1 MARPTSTPITAPIT
15 ALAAAVPARDRTIPV
30 DEPLGSWL
38 PDGGLQRGR
47 IVGCDGPAAVS
58 VACALVAGA
67 ARAGSWVLLLGASMI
82 GLEALDELGVP
93 LRRVVSVE
101 AGVGPAGWAER
112 LAAAVDGFELILTMP
127 PRGAERVERKVRQ
140 RLQAR
145 GAVLVSIGGPSGTSA
160 VGCDITIS
168 TAAPRWVGIGSGHG
182 RLAARSVDVVVGG
195 RRVPRPVRRTL
206 WLPAS
211 DGSMRGSAS
220 VTDAGAAAGAVAD
233 VDLEPVRQLV
243 G

>member
-1 MARPTSTPITAPIT
+1 MTTPITTPIT
-15 ALAAAVPARDRTIPV
+15 TLATAVPARDRTIPV
-30 DEPLGSWL
+30 DEPLGSLL

-67 ARAGSWVLLLGASMI
+67 ARAGSWVLLLGAPMI

-93 LRRVVSVE
+93 LRRVVAIETDAS
-101 AGVGPAGWAER
+101 PTGWAER
-112 LAAAVDGFELILTMP
+112 LAAAADGFELILTVP

-145 GAVLVSIGGPSGTSA
+145 GVVLVTIGDPAGASTRTL
-160 VGCDITIS
+160 GCDVTIS
-168 TAAPRWVGIGSGHG
+168 TSVPRWVGIGPGHG
-182 RLAARSVDVVVGG
+182 RLAARELDVVVGG
-195 RRVPRPVRRTL
+195 RRAPRSVRRSL
-206 WLPAS
+206 WLPGPDGAMHAS
-211 DGSMRGSAS
+211 DPLVVVPSG
-220 VTDAGAAAGAVAD
+220 V
-233 VDLEPVRQLV
+233 EPVDQLV